1 MKFLSTGTAAT
12 AVAALTGFAVAC
24 GGTGSSSDG
33 APSPAPGGEPAAA
46 TTIAPEGQ
54 PQAGGVYRVGVESS
68 FAFSNSFDP
77 TGEYTAAAFAI
88 YGNLLLRT
96 LLGYHHVAGPEGNEL
111 IPDLAE
117 RMPEVSADGLTYT
130 LRLREGVLFGP
141 PVSRE
146 ITSRDVAYAFERIGS
161 ESLVA
166 QYGFYYDVIEGM
178 AEFREGKAQRIAGI
192 LTPDDRTIVF
202 RLTSPTGDFPFRLS
216 MPATAAIPEEV
227 GRCFAEAGE
236 YGRYLIASGPYM
248 IEGSDELDI
257 SSCEATEPLAGFDPN
272 TSLEL
277 VRNPN
282 YDPATDTREAREN
295 FPDRFE
301 FVINTNNNDIFD
313 KIKAGELEGE
323 LASAQ
328 PKIIREYTN
337 DEGLEG
343 RLHATPTD
351 SIYYI
356 TLNLTQPPFD
366 DIHVRKAAN
375 LVIDKQGLR
384 VAFGGPLSGEIAT
397 HVVPNAMLDGL
408 LDDYNPYPSP
418 DGGGDEAGAREEM
431 KLSRYDTDKDGVCDA
446 PECEDVLNLSGNLEI
461 LKRAT
466 PVVEASLEK
475 IGITLKTRSV
485 DDFASPLSTVA
496 RNIPM
501 SHASGWLRDFPDPST
516 YMVLFDGRNIVATG
530 NTNFSL
536 VGLTPEQAGGI
547 DGIEGNLE
555 GIPSVDADIDRCTP
569 LTGSTRTQCW
579 ADLDRRL
586 MEEVIPWV
594 PWLLASEIEV
604 VGPAVT
610 KYEFD
615 QMAGY
620 TAYAHVAVDPSKQS
634 T

>member
-1 MKFLSTGTAAT
+1 VRGRA
-12 AVAALTGFAVAC
+12 
-24 GGTGSSSDG
+24 
-33 APSPAPGGEPAAA
+33 EP
-46 TTIAPEGQ
+46 EW
-54 PQAGGVYRVGVESS
+54 E
-68 FAFSNSFDP
+68 
-77 TGEYTAAAFAI
+77 
-88 YGNLLLRT
+88 
-96 LLGYHHVAGPEGNEL
+96 
-111 IPDLAE
+111 
-117 RMPEVSADGLTYT
+117 
-130 LRLREGVLFGP
+130 
-141 PVSRE
+141 
-146 ITSRDVAYAFERIGS
+146 
-161 ESLVA
+161 
-166 QYGFYYDVIEGM
+166 
-178 AEFREGKAQRIAGI
+178 
-192 LTPDDRTIVF
+192 
-202 RLTSPTGDFPFRLS
+202 
-216 MPATAAIPEEV
+216 
-227 GRCFAEAGE
+227 
-236 YGRYLIASGPYM
+236 
-248 IEGSDELDI
+248 
-257 SSCEATEPLAGFDPN
+257 
-272 TSLEL
+272 
-277 VRNPN
+277 
-282 YDPATDTREAREN
+282 
-295 FPDRFE
+295 
-301 FVINTNNNDIFD
+301 
-313 KIKAGELEGE
+313 
-323 LASAQ
+323 
-328 PKIIREYTN
+328 
-337 DEGLEG
+337 
-343 RLHATPTD
+343 
-351 SIYYI
+351 
-356 TLNLTQPPFD
+356 
-366 DIHVRKAAN
+366 
-375 LVIDKQGLR
+375 
-384 VAFGGPLSGEIAT
+384 
-397 HVVPNAMLDGL
+397 
-408 LDDYNPYPSP
+408 
-418 DGGGDEAGAREEM
+418 
-431 KLSRYDTDKDGVCDA
+431 
-446 PECEDVLNLSGNLEI
+446 LEI